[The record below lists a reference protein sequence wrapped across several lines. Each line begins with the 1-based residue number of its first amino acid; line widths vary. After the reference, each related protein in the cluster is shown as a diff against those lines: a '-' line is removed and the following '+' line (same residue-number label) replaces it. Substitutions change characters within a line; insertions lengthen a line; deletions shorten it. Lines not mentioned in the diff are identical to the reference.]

1 MSAHHPE
8 TWQPSWSSKCPQI
21 LKYVHNVYWAW
32 NSSGWLKD
40 LTHSLLGIFSEK
52 LPFNASPAVFWS
64 LSGYKE
70 LKLTTKLFTCRS
82 YSWQLLVQMQ
92 NISFWSLGM
101 CRKQNFEIISSILGL
116 KVTQQSY
123 FFSLSSFFFFR
134 FSSLSDFFSFAGHSV
149 GFILVGKVIRKAFRI
164 RMGGYGQFRENE
176 LSWPGQILRFGSWW
190 LSGYCYWKWKKWRS
204 ERECN
209 E

>member
-8 TWQPSWSSKCPQI
+8 TWQPSWSSKCPEI
-21 LKYVHNVYWAW
+21 LKYVYWAW

-92 NISFWSLGM
+92 NISFRSLGM
-101 CRKQNFEIISSILGL
+101 CRKQDFEIISSILGL

-123 FFSLSSFFFFR
+123 FFPSLPSSSFAFLPWVIFF
-134 FSSLSDFFSFAGHSV
+134 LLLG
-149 GFILVGKVIRKAFRI
+149 IL
-164 RMGGYGQFRENE
+164 
-176 LSWPGQILRFGSWW
+176 
-190 LSGYCYWKWKKWRS
+190 
-204 ERECN
+204 
-209 E
+209 

>member
-8 TWQPSWSSKCPQI
+8 TWQPSWSSKCPEI
-21 LKYVHNVYWAW
+21 LKYVYWAW

-70 LKLTTKLFTCRS
+70 LKLTTKLFTCES
-82 YSWQLLVQMQ
+82 YSQMQ
-92 NISFWSLGM
+92 NISFQSSGM
-101 CRKQNFEIISSILGL
+101 RKRQNFEIISPILGL

-123 FFSLSSFFFFR
+123 FFFLLFLPLLSLFLPES
-134 FSSLSDFFSFAGHSV
+134 FFSFAGHSV
-149 GFILVGKVIRKAFRI
+149 GFVLVGKVIRKAFRI
-164 RMGGYGQFRENE
+164 CMGGYGQFRENG
-176 LSWPGQILRFGSWW
+176 LSWPGQMLRFGVGW
-190 LSGYCYWKWKKWRS
+190 LSGYCYGKWKKWRS
-204 ERECN
+204 EGECS